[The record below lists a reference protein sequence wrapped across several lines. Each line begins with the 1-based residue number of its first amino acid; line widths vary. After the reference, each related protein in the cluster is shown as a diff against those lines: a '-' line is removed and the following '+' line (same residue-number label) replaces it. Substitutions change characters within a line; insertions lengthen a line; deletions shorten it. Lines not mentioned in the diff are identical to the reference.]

1 MFSKTADPT
10 AAPPP
15 SPRPTSGT
23 NASRSVLGTDLRI
36 TGEISAAGTI
46 EIFGEIDGNLTADTL
61 MVGQEGRIS
70 GSVTAQ
76 AVEVKGRL
84 DGKVDSGSFTMR
96 STAQVAADVVYTT
109 LVIESGA
116 HIEGRFSRPKV

>member
-10 AAPPP
+10 AAPQ
-15 SPRPTSGT
+15 RPAGT

-36 TGEISAAGTI
+36 TGEITAAGTI
-46 EIFGEIDGNLTADTL
+46 EIYGEIDGNLVADTL

-70 GSVTAQ
+70 GSVKANT
-76 AVEVKGRL
+76 VEVKGRL
-84 DGKVDSGSFTMR
+84 DGKVESSSFTMR
-96 STAQVAADVVYTT
+96 ASAQVAADIVYST

-116 HIEGRFSRPKV
+116 QIEGRFARPKV